1 MTWGENQTNFA
12 SATGLIYF
20 RPYYIPQSGNWS
32 SLQCNSSSVLWAN
45 QTGPHYG
52 PNSGVYFVPT
62 GTAGN
67 CGYMYIYGVG
77 WNNIQFMAYSP
88 QVQVVSKQH
97 LHWNT
102 YAVVMATE
110 VIKFQMQPIY
120 YNNDITKNLY
130 YQKII

>member
-88 QVQVVSKQH
+88 QVQGGFQTTFTLEYLCSSSGYGSHQIS
-97 LHWNT
+97 N
-102 YAVVMATE
+102 AT
-110 VIKFQMQPIY
+110 
-120 YNNDITKNLY
+120 NLLP
-130 YQKII
+130 